1 MPVKYSLVIYIFI
14 QYMVL
19 WYSGKSFFLML
30 NLFYS
35 YMSKHCLHTS
45 LRKGK
50 WQEKKKK
57 AHEVKKASSATDPEP
72 LPWSGLACALPGEY
86 SCSVV
91 LPLSLRF
98 GFQLSLSYV
107 TPSISLVWVLGFFV

>member
-1 MPVKYSLVIYIFI
+1 MPVKYSLVVYIFI

-19 WYSGKSFFLML
+19 WQIIFLML

-50 WQEKKKK
+50 WQKKKKKK

-72 LPWSGLACALPGEY
+72 LPWSGLACALPGEF